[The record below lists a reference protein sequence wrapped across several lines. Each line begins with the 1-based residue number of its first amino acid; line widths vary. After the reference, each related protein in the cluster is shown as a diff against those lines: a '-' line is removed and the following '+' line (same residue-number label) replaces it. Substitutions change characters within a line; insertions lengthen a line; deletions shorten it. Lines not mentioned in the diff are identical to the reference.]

1 MLSKNARFQIQ
12 KYLNGSRMVA
22 ESSLKNIC
30 KKVTEIIISMIYV
43 FKAEGDFEAMRRCD
57 KDSG

>member
-1 MLSKNARFQIQ
+1 MRDFKFKSIWMVA
-12 KYLNGSRMVA
+12 RMVA

-43 FKAEGDFEAMRRCD
+43 FKAEGDLEAMRRCD

>member
-1 MLSKNARFQIQ
+1 MVA
-12 KYLNGSRMVA
+12 RMVA